1 MARKPKNSK
10 IVTLSLDCDL
20 MDLLEKYCER
30 DRRTKSSAIEL
41 AIEKY
46 LLMFER
52 LYGIKSI
59 ILRVSNPY
67 GERQNP
73 EKAQG
78 VIGVFLQKT
87 IDDCTERQYNNYG
100 WAII

>member
-46 LLMFER
+46 LIAEGF
-52 LYGIKSI
+52 IKE
-59 ILRVSNPY
+59 
-67 GERQNP
+67 GELW
-73 EKAQG
+73 EK
-78 VIGVFLQKT
+78 
-87 IDDCTERQYNNYG
+87 
-100 WAII
+100 